1 MAWVN
6 ALTTLARKP
15 ESKNFD
21 AQASVIHHQK
31 RIASGFP
38 GVCDF
43 KSVCGAPGEIFHFEG
58 FQILKLCL
66 FLKVFKIASPENQ
79 SLMTM
84 LVE

>member
-1 MAWVN
+1 MHKWR
-6 ALTTLARKP
+6 TITLARKP

-21 AQASVIHHQK
+21 EQTSVIHQQK

-58 FQILKLCL
+58 FQILKLGP
-66 FLKVFKIASPENQ
+66 FFEGF
-79 SLMTM
+79 
-84 LVE
+84 

>member
-1 MAWVN
+1 MGFCTSMYSN
-6 ALTTLARKP
+6 LRPIKGSHNTLTRKP

-21 AQASVIHHQK
+21 AQASVTHHQK

-66 FLKVFKIASPENQ
+66 FSEGF
-79 SLMTM
+79 
-84 LVE
+84 

>member
-1 MAWVN
+1 MSTEGRSRRDA
-6 ALTTLARKP
+6 
-15 ESKNFD
+15 FD
-21 AQASVIHHQK
+21 DFDEQTSVIHHQK

-66 FLKVFKIASPENQ
+66 FFEGF
-79 SLMTM
+79 
-84 LVE
+84 